1 MKFSDINDAIKRA
14 NATQYGLAASVF
26 TNNVEKYLKVVNE
39 FEAGL
44 IAVNGHDIGY
54 AVTYFLY
61 RFFIKI
67 L

>member
-1 MKFSDINDAIKRA
+1 MKFSDINEAIKRA

-26 TNNVEKYLKVVNE
+26 TNNIEKYLKVVNE

-54 AVTYFLY
+54 AVFYII
-61 RFFIKI
+61 IK
-67 L
+67 LKTVY